1 MLSEEKIKIM
11 TKLAIYEKNIG
22 KEDFRIN
29 DYFKH
34 DYILINNMKTRIGI
48 TIALMMLFGG
58 HAVLELFVFVE
69 ERTNIDFIKLGIT
82 YGVLYLVLI
91 LVYSV
96 LSTRIYSQRYKE
108 AQARLS
114 GYKKLIE
121 KINKIKD
128 E

>member
-1 MLSEEKIKIM
+1 MLNEEKIKIM

-34 DYILINNMKTRIGI
+34 DYVLINNIKTRIGI
-48 TIALMMLFGG
+48 TIALLMLFGG

-69 ERTNIDFIKLGIT
+69 ERTNINFIRLGIT
-82 YGVLYLVLI
+82 YGVLYLVLM
-91 LVYSV
+91 VGYSI
-96 LSTRIYSQRYKE
+96 LSTRIFAQRYKE